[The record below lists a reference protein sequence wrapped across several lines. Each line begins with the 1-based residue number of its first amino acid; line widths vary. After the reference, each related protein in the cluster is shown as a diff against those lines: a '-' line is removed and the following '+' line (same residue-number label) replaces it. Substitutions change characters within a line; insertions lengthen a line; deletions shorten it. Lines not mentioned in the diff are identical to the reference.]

1 MRTSLLPT
9 IGILAWL
16 AISSA
21 ANANTKA
28 SPTPLPSA
36 SPSVAAADLRE
47 LGKILTP
54 ELCKN
59 GLEDPLQPLRA
70 EISKFRKQY
79 VSTEAMKTRL
89 KALLEQEQKEGTDLA
104 ELNWIRAVNPWLL
117 PSDFPGRPAL
127 TKCASELRNF
137 SDTRLDV
144 AIDEWK
150 SCLDIAYPAEKP
162 PEFAAIQKCL
172 AATAHLLPSNR

>member
-1 MRTSLLPT
+1 MKRLHSIPFLLLLPAALT
-9 IGILAWL
+9 
-16 AISSA
+16 SA
-21 ANANTKA
+21 ASANTKA
-28 SPTPLPSA
+28 SPTPAP
-36 SPSVAAADLRE
+36 SPSPSIATADLRE

-59 GLEDPLQPLRA
+59 GLVDPLQPLRV
-70 EISKFRKQY
+70 EIGKFRKQY
-79 VSTEAMKTRL
+79 ASTEEMKARL

-104 ELNWIRAVNPWLL
+104 ELNWIRALNPWLL
-117 PSDFPGRPAL
+117 PRDFPGRPAL

-150 SCLDIAYPAEKP
+150 NCLEIAYPAEKP
-162 PEFAAIQKCL
+162 PEFEAIQKCL